1 VHGAFIGLGVLFGVL
16 LLTTRRQLG
25 SADTFADVPVVA
37 MSLLR
42 RVPEFAP
49 MPPVAL
55 EAVAREAAELQVE
68 AGDIIIREGA
78 RGDLFFAVAD
88 GRFDVTI
95 GGAYVRTL
103 DRGDGFGEIALLA
116 DVPRTA
122 TLTAR
127 DDGLLLAIQR
137 EAFLVAV
144 TSHEL
149 SRTAA
154 WRAIRSLE
162 LTAELRESIPGPD

>member
-1 VHGAFIGLGVLFGVL
+1 MV
-16 LLTTRRQLG
+16 
-25 SADTFADVPVVA
+25 
-37 MSLLR
+37 
-42 RVPEFAP
+42 
-49 MPPVAL
+49 
-55 EAVAREAAELQVE
+55 REAAELQVD
-68 AGDIIIREGA
+68 AGGIIIR
-78 RGDLFFAVAD
+78 
-88 GRFDVTI
+88 
-95 GGAYVRTL
+95 
-103 DRGDGFGEIALLA
+103 EIALLA

-162 LTAELRESIPGPD
+162 LTAELRESIPSPD